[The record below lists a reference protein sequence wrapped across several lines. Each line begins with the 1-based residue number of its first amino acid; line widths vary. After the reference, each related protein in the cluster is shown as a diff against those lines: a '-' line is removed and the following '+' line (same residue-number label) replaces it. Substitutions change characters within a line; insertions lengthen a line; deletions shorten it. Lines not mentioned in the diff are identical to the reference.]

1 MRMLCQ
7 LLCIGGWLATGWASP
22 EAAGDNPSN
31 QPAVAGIFGDTGLW
45 EVFTTQTLPAGRA
58 SFSTWYDRINRNPGY
73 LTISTVGFGGS
84 LGITDRLEVGANL
97 EANRHVLVGRAE
109 DLSFGQQAL
118 GFFGE
123 KTPGS
128 PPLPAE
134 LVSGSSRVPQ
144 LRFPPTAAGT
154 LSGAAGYY
162 DLLPFAG
169 LVGSGGAV
177 GLLSIGGKYRMLS
190 ESDGAPV
197 GLAVH
202 AHFGI
207 PIHKSIDFLLTHPV
221 GTADLQFGF
230 DGIVSKRLGGIAE
243 LYWNVGYRHINQPA
257 HVSVFRLGEELPLG
271 FGFTIPRAARLQ
283 LVGESTAE
291 VFVGSHTPNTTFGA
305 EDPVDMTLGL
315 RAQFARSFTF
325 SAGYRRPFNQFG
337 GDKNG
342 FVLSLAYSYLP
353 SKSHSAP

>member
-1 MRMLCQ
+1 
-7 LLCIGGWLATGWASP
+7 
-22 EAAGDNPSN
+22 
-31 QPAVAGIFGDTGLW
+31 
-45 EVFTTQTLPAGRA
+45 
-58 SFSTWYDRINRNPGY
+58 
-73 LTISTVGFGGS
+73 
-84 LGITDRLEVGANL
+84 
-97 EANRHVLVGRAE
+97 
-109 DLSFGQQAL
+109 
-118 GFFGE
+118 
-123 KTPGS
+123 
-128 PPLPAE
+128 E

-221 GTADLQFGF
+221 GTEVA
-230 DGIVSKRLGGIAE
+230 RA
-243 LYWNVGYRHINQPA
+243 
-257 HVSVFRLGEELPLG
+257 
-271 FGFTIPRAARLQ
+271 FTC
-283 LVGESTAE
+283 
-291 VFVGSHTPNTTFGA
+291 
-305 EDPVDMTLGL
+305 
-315 RAQFARSFTF
+315 

-337 GDKNG
+337 VDKNG

-353 SKSHSAP
+353 SKSHLAP